1 MAQNADD
8 TNMEFDKF
16 YAAYER
22 LVNKEIKGE
31 LRESYT
37 IIREV
42 KPGVFEMQTYFIV
55 NEEAAMK
62 ARIKAMENAAI
73 ETELAQKYATKISEF
88 VKEGFATPE
97 N

>member
-1 MAQNADD
+1 
-8 TNMEFDKF
+8 
-16 YAAYER
+16 
-22 LVNKEIKGE
+22 
-31 LRESYT
+31 
-37 IIREV
+37 
-42 KPGVFEMQTYFIV
+42 
-55 NEEAAMK
+55 MK